1 LILKIFS
8 LENRHVRRRGKK
20 TPYVY
25 YNSPDADCLSP
36 EVTAALLSQ
45 GFAELCLHLLK
56 MSQ

>member
-1 LILKIFS
+1 MLGGG
-8 LENRHVRRRGKK
+8 EKK
-20 TPYVY
+20 SPYVY

-45 GFAELCLHLLK
+45 GFAELCLRLLK